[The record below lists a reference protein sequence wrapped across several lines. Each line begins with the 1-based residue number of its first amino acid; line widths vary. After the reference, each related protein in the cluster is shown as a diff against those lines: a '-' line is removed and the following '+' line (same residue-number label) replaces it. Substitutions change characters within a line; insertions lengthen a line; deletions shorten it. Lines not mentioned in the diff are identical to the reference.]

1 MIQSRHTD
9 NLKAN
14 IKNADPESAKKITDI
29 LYRMVDKKE
38 IESFQIKEITKG
50 KNSIDLSP
58 FIPILEEVDFETLYK
73 IVKDHGLFAISQGY
87 IGLRIIREILSVVR
101 EGIEI
106 SEKFKEKKSQFGVS
120 YKINRHLVLKY
131 GRSFGVDPFD
141 TILTSAT
148 SSTIEDTLLAK
159 NQWGE
164 IPIAREKYPLI
175 QYIAFFVKTPVRAI
189 QWIGKVKTISYNPE
203 TQKSTIY
210 LDGNPEKTRLVPY
223 DKKCPRHNG
232 HGTVYT
238 TLKRIKKAKTLCDV
252 YPSLDKN

>member
-1 MIQSRHTD
+1 MIQSRHTN

-58 FIPILEEVDFETLYK
+58 FIPILEDVDYETLYK

-148 SSTIEDTLLAK
+148 SSTIQDTLLAK
-159 NQWGE
+159 KSMGRNSNCK
-164 IPIAREKYPLI
+164 RK
-175 QYIAFFVKTPVRAI
+175 
-189 QWIGKVKTISYNPE
+189 ISFNSIYCLFCQNPC
-203 TQKSTIY
+203 KSNSM
-210 LDGNPEKTRLVPY
+210 DW
-223 DKKCPRHNG
+223 
-232 HGTVYT
+232 
-238 TLKRIKKAKTLCDV
+238 
-252 YPSLDKN
+252 